1 MTRTFTF
8 SLLLLTLVLSAYTT
22 PITKGAQITFDKDV
36 HDYGVVEYA
45 GNGTC
50 EFTVTNTGDQPL
62 LIQEAKAS
70 CGCTV
75 PSYPKEP
82 IAPGASAT
90 ITVKYNT
97 KRPGSINKSIRI
109 VSNAVNEQE
118 KVIYIKGRVE
128 QQPVQD
134 TQTGS
139 TTNTVVPS
147 KG

>member
-1 MTRTFTF
+1 MK
-8 SLLLLTLVLSAYTT
+8 LVLSIFIGVFVLTAFTN
-22 PITKGAQITFDKDV
+22 PSTKGAQIEFDKDV
-36 HDYGVVEYA
+36 HDYGVVKYD

-50 EFTVTNTGDQPL
+50 EFTVKNVGDEPL
-62 LIQEAKAS
+62 IIQNAKAS

-82 IAPGASAT
+82 IMPGASAS

-109 VSNAVNEQE
+109 YSNAVNEQE

-128 QQPVQD
+128 QQPQEEI
-134 TQTGS
+134 QTGS
-139 TTNTVVPS
+139 TEPRPTSS

>member
-8 SLLLLTLVLSAYTT
+8 SLLLLTFVLSAFTN

-82 IAPGASAT
+82 IAPGASAI

-109 VSNAVNEQE
+109 FSNALNEQE

-139 TTNTVVPS
+139 ATNTTVPT

>member
-1 MTRTFTF
+1 M
-8 SLLLLTLVLSAYTT
+8 S
-22 PITKGAQITFDKDV
+22 KGARITFDKDV

-82 IAPGASAT
+82 IAPGASAV

-109 VSNAVNEQE
+109 ISNALNEQE

-139 TTNTVVPS
+139 ATNTAAPT